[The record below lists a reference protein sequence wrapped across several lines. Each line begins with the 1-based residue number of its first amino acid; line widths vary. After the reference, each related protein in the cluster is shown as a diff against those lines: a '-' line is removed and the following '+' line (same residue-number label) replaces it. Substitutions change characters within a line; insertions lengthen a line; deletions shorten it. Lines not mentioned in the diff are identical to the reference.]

1 MPSNQ
6 LLYVVNSVITFSILL
21 MLFSSPAKLPNG
33 RCPPVPAKN
42 CGEYKVCPTLDGRDR
57 YGFTQY
63 GHMDQSDD
71 YFMKNLQSYL
81 DWDIDKDIVSIVLK
95 RLNRPF
101 KRILDYGPA
110 YASRMHQLCQDWN
123 CELGVGVEPS
133 LKAIQRNRID
143 FPQFKFF
150 LGSMDDHQ
158 PLPKEWDHSFDLVI
172 SSYTIDIVHRDHFF
186 KALQNVHQYI
196 AKNGVFIIHVF
207 APHNHC
213 IERRGN
219 RKGQTVILDYQKIF
233 EATGLYR
240 VLYDQRLDYD
250 TQRQYMG
257 GHTVRKDGANDARV
271 VVLQRMGNNEL
282 VVSPFGGERTHKTY
296 DDLDEDKDD

>member
-1 MPSNQ
+1 
-6 LLYVVNSVITFSILL
+6 
-21 MLFSSPAKLPNG
+21 
-33 RCPPVPAKN
+33 
-42 CGEYKVCPTLDGRDR
+42 
-57 YGFTQY
+57 
-63 GHMDQSDD
+63 
-71 YFMKNLQSYL
+71 
-81 DWDIDKDIVSIVLK
+81 
-95 RLNRPF
+95 
-101 KRILDYGPA
+101 
-110 YASRMHQLCQDWN
+110 MHQLCQDWN

-158 PLPKEWDHSFDLVI
+158 PLPKEWDHSFDLVSFRPDPSIRSFIDAFLYSITLQVI